1 MLVIQNGCKQFLII
15 VKPILYIIAGPN
27 GAGKTT
33 ASFNVLPGILDC
45 KEYVNADEIAR
56 GLSPFDVES
65 VAVQAGRL
73 MLERI
78 EFLLSQKTNF
88 AIETTLATRSYSN
101 LINKAKAIGYEVHII
116 FFWLNSPEMAYQRV
130 AKRVS
135 EGGHDIP
142 KEVIRRRYWLGI
154 KNLFTIFMPIID
166 YWELYNN
173 TLETRMIANSNEIID
188 PILFNYIKECQSKKE
203 RN

>member
-1 MLVIQNGCKQFLII
+1 M
-15 VKPILYIIAGPN
+15 KPILYIIAGPN

-33 ASFNVLPGILDC
+33 ASFNILPGILDC

-65 VAVQAGRL
+65 VALQAGRL

-78 EFLLSQKTNF
+78 EFLLTQKSNF
-88 AIETTLATRSYSN
+88 AIEKKLATRSYSN
-101 LINKAKAIGYEVHII
+101 LIRKAQAIGYKVHII
-116 FFWLNSPEMAYQRV
+116 FFWLNSPEMAFQRV

-135 EGGHDIP
+135 EGGHNIP
-142 KEVIRRRYWLGI
+142 KDVIKRRYWLGI
-154 KNLFTIFMPIID
+154 KNFFSIFMPITD

-173 TLETRMIANSNEIID
+173 TFETRLIANSNKIID
-188 PILFNYIKECQSKKE
+188 INLFNHIRECQSKKE